1 VILLAAL
8 LLGLLA
14 GWGWCLWHRRPY
26 RAPDLKHV
34 WLVPVA
40 LLPQVLVAYVPA
52 IAGVGTVGAASAALP
67 FSLLIFLVFVWL
79 NRSLPGMSVLL
90 VGLILNLLVI
100 SANGG
105 WMPISPQTASQL
117 PGGADARQLPMGI
130 RFGEKDILLATES
143 TRLEFLADRF
153 LLPPWMHYAT
163 AFSAGDVFV
172 AIGAFWLLARQREAP
187 ISQME

>member
-14 GWGWCLWHRRPY
+14 GWGFSLWRRRPY
-26 RAPDLKHV
+26 TAPELKHV

-52 IAGVGTVGAASAALP
+52 VAGVTTLGAASAALP

-79 NRSLPGMSVLL
+79 NRSLPGMPILL

-117 PGGADARQLPMGI
+117 PGGADARELPVGI
-130 RFGEKDILLATES
+130 RFGQKDILLAAGS
-143 TRLEFLADRF
+143 TRFEFLADRF
-153 LLPPWMHYAT
+153 LLPPWLHYAT

-172 AIGAFWLLARQREAP
+172 AVGAFWLLARQREAP
-187 ISQME
+187 ITPLE

>member
-14 GWGWCLWHRRPY
+14 GWGWCLWRGRPY

-40 LLPQVLVAYVPA
+40 LMPQVLVAYAPS
-52 IAGVGTVGAASAALP
+52 IAGVASMGAASAALP
-67 FSLLIFLVFVWL
+67 FSLLIFLAFVWL
-79 NRSLPGMSVLL
+79 NRDLPGMPILL

-105 WMPISPQTASQL
+105 WMPISPQTASHL
-117 PGGADARQLPMGI
+117 PGGAAARELPVGV
-130 RFGEKDILLATES
+130 RFGEKDILLPVES

-172 AIGAFWLLARQREAP
+172 AVGAFWLLAQQREAP
-187 ISQME
+187 ITRME

>member
-14 GWGWCLWHRRPY
+14 GWGWALWHRLPY
-26 RAPDLKHV
+26 RPPELKHV
-34 WLVPVA
+34 WLVPLA

-52 IAGVGTVGAASAALP
+52 IAGVGIVGAASAALP
-67 FSLLIFLVFVWL
+67 FSLLIFLAFVWL
-79 NRSLPGMSVLL
+79 NRNLPGMPILM
-90 VGLILNLLVI
+90 VGLVLNLLVI

-105 WMPISPQTASQL
+105 WMPISPQTASHL
-117 PGGADARQLPMGI
+117 PGGADAREVTAGMRL
-130 RFGEKDILLATES
+130 GEKDIVLATES

-153 LLPPWMHYAT
+153 LLPSWLHYAT

-172 AIGAFWLLARQREAP
+172 AVGAFWLLAREGEAP
-187 ISQME
+187 NIQME

>member
-1 VILLAAL
+1 MILLVAL

-14 GWGWCLWHRRPY
+14 GWGGALWRKLPY
-26 RAPDLKHV
+26 RAPELKHV
-34 WLVPVA
+34 WLVPLA
-40 LLPQVLVAYVPA
+40 LLPQVLVTFVPA
-52 IAGVGTVGAASAALP
+52 NTGAGALGAASAALP
-67 FSLLIFLVFVWL
+67 FSLLIFLAFVWL
-79 NRSLPGMSVLL
+79 NRNLPGMPILL

-105 WMPISPQTASQL
+105 WMPISPQTAGHL
-117 PGGADARQLPMGI
+117 PGGVDAGELPAGV

-163 AFSAGDVFV
+163 AFSAGDILV
-172 AIGAFWLLARQREAP
+172 AVGVFWLLARQREAP

>member
-14 GWGWCLWHRRPY
+14 GWGWCLWRRRPY

-40 LLPQVLVAYVPA
+40 LMPQVLVAYAPSIV
-52 IAGVGTVGAASAALP
+52 GVASVGAASAALP
-67 FSLLIFLVFVWL
+67 FSLLIFLAFVWL
-79 NRSLPGMSVLL
+79 NRNLPGMPILL

-105 WMPISPQTASQL
+105 WMPISPQTASHL
-117 PGGADARQLPMGI
+117 PGGAAARELPVGV
-130 RFGEKDILLATES
+130 RFGEKDILLPVQS

-153 LLPPWMHYAT
+153 LLPQWMRYPT

-172 AIGAFWLLARQREAP
+172 AVGAFWLLARQREAP
-187 ISQME
+187 ITRME

>member
-1 VILLAAL
+1 MILLAAL

-14 GWGWCLWHRRPY
+14 GWGWSLWRGRPY
-26 RAPDLKHV
+26 TAPELKHV

-52 IAGVGTVGAASAALP
+52 VAGVTTLGAASAALP

-79 NRSLPGMSVLL
+79 NRSLPGMPILL

-117 PGGADARQLPMGI
+117 PGGADARELPVGI
-130 RFGEKDILLATES
+130 RFGQKDILLAAGS
-143 TRLEFLADRF
+143 TRFEFLADRF
-153 LLPPWMHYAT
+153 LLPPWLHYAT
-163 AFSAGDVFV
+163 AFSAGDVLV
-172 AIGAFWLLARQREAP
+172 AVGAFWLLARQREAP
-187 ISQME
+187 ITPLE

>member
-14 GWGWCLWHRRPY
+14 GWGWSLWRRRPY
-26 RAPDLKHV
+26 AAPELKHV

-52 IAGVGTVGAASAALP
+52 VAGVTTLSAASAALP
-67 FSLLIFLVFVWL
+67 FSLLVFLVFVWL
-79 NRSLPGMSVLL
+79 NRSLPGMPILM
-90 VGLILNLLVI
+90 VGLVLNLLVI

-105 WMPISPQTASQL
+105 WMPISPQTASHL
-117 PGGADARQLPMGI
+117 PGGAEARELPAGT
-130 RFGEKDILLATES
+130 RFGEKDILLDTAS

-153 LLPPWMHYAT
+153 LLPAWLHYAT
-163 AFSAGDVFV
+163 AFSAGDAFV
-172 AIGAFWLLARQREAP
+172 AVGAFWLLARQRAAP
-187 ISQME
+187 NTSME